1 MARCSVRRV
10 CRRPKGS
17 HRNARTHSRHRLG
30 LRARP
35 DRVLGP
41 GRPRA
46 DRWGGVRCGKFR
58 SGQCRRGQSAGGGS
72 LDDGSLEGG
81 SAGET
86 GAEGSG
92 GNAGSDDGGSLDSE
106 SAEDSSLG
114 DLVPESDETCELP
127 DLGGSVAKFYPL
139 FGISGVPSGVVD
151 LVTSALGSFPNLLDV
166 VAGPGG
172 GAALVGQAGSLTGP
186 LCSSIFGGEMVPP
199 PVTVIV
205 DTDGNLLTT
214 VTGTTTPDSSGTAES
229 APTSASTSTEAAGA
243 PNTGA
248 DSGALPTSVPTPG
261 A

>member
-1 MARCSVRRV
+1 ML
-10 CRRPKGS
+10 
-17 HRNARTHSRHRLG
+17 ARTAATVSASALALIVFSAPVVHAQIDGAESGAGSSDLG
-30 LRARP
+30 SV
-35 DRVLGP
+35 D
-41 GRPRA
+41 
-46 DRWGGVRCGKFR
+46 
-58 SGQCRRGQSAGGGS
+58 AGSLLGGS

-172 GAALVGQAGSLTGP
+172 GAALVGQAGSLTAP

-229 APTSASTSTEAAGA
+229 APTSASTSTEAADA

-248 DSGALPTSVPTPG
+248 DSGALRTSVPTPG